1 LASKLTWR
9 PVVLGAVGYLG
20 IAFASPLALV
30 AVPLAVFLLAQRP
43 ARRDVV
49 VAVLL
54 GIAAWVTLAG
64 PADPFGALEL
74 AWLAL
79 LAGALAVVMS
89 LRPGR
94 PFVPAALAALG
105 IAAAGAVVLTW
116 ATSLTWG
123 EVAWRVSRHF
133 GYQARLILGQMT
145 AAADAAG
152 GGAGSLVDTLER
164 TVETGVRL
172 ASVVFPALLLL
183 QSFAALAL
191 AWTLYQRLAR
201 APVGAGLGRLRA
213 FRFDDN
219 LIWGVVLALIA
230 LLVPRIAGLATLGGN
245 LAVFF
250 GGLYVLRGLAVASAL
265 AATAGID
272 GLLAAAGA
280 TLVVL
285 FLAPVAAMAALAL
298 GVTDTW
304 VDWRRRLERAAGP
317 R

>member
-1 LASKLTWR
+1 M
-9 PVVLGAVGYLG
+9 
-20 IAFASPLALV
+20 
-30 AVPLAVFLLAQRP
+30 PLAVYLLAQRP
-43 ARRDVV
+43 ARRDVA
-49 VAVLL
+49 VAALL
-54 GIAAWVTLAG
+54 GVAAWATTAG
-64 PADPFGALEL
+64 PADPFGALEC

-94 PFVPAALAALG
+94 PFVPAALTALG
-105 IAAAGAVVLTW
+105 LAAAGAVVLAWVTP
-116 ATSLTWG
+116 LTWG

-133 GYQARLILGQMT
+133 GAEARLLLGQMA

-152 GGAGSLVDTLER
+152 GGASGLVDTVEQ
-164 TVETGVRL
+164 TVQTGIRV
-172 ASVVFPALLLL
+172 ASAVFPALLLL

-191 AWTLYQRLAR
+191 AWALYHRIAR
-201 APVGAGLGRLRA
+201 TPVGETLGRLRA

-219 LIWGVVLALIA
+219 LIWGVVLALVA
-230 LLVPRIAGLATLGGN
+230 LLLPLAGLSSLGGN

-250 GGLYVLRGLAVASAL
+250 GGLYVLRGLAVAAAM
-265 AATAGID
+265 AATAGVD
-272 GLLAAAGA
+272 GFLAAAGA
-280 TLVVL
+280 ALVVL

-304 VDWRRRLERAAGP
+304 VDWRRRLERAPGP

>member
-1 LASKLTWR
+1 
-9 PVVLGAVGYLG
+9 
-20 IAFASPLALV
+20 
-30 AVPLAVFLLAQRP
+30 VPLAVYLLAQRP
-43 ARRDVV
+43 ARRDVA
-49 VAVLL
+49 VAALL
-54 GIAAWVTLAG
+54 GVAALVTLAG
-64 PADPFGALEL
+64 PADPFGALEV

-79 LAGALAVVMS
+79 LAGALGIVM
-89 LRPGR
+89 LNRPGR
-94 PFVPAALAALG
+94 PFVPTALLALG
-105 IAAAGAVVLTW
+105 LAAGAASVLVW
-116 ATSLTWG
+116 LTSLTWA

-133 GYQARLILGQMT
+133 GYQSRLILGQMS

-152 GGAGSLVDTLER
+152 GGAGALVDTLER
-164 TVETGVRL
+164 TIETGIRL

-191 AWTLYQRLAR
+191 AWALYQRLAR
-201 APVGAGLGRLRA
+201 APVGAALGGLRT

-219 LIWGVVLALIA
+219 LIWGVVLALVA
-230 LLVPRIAGLATLGGN
+230 LLLPLAGLGSLGSN

-250 GGLYVLRGLAVASAL
+250 GGLYVLRGVAVASAM

-272 GLLAAAGA
+272 GFLAAAGA

-298 GVTDTW
+298 GVSDTW

>member
-1 LASKLTWR
+1 MA
-9 PVVLGAVGYLG
+9 A
-20 IAFASPLALV
+20 
-30 AVPLAVFLLAQRP
+30 
-43 ARRDVV
+43 
-49 VAVLL
+49 LL
-54 GIAAWVTLAG
+54 GVAAWATVAG
-64 PADPFGALEL
+64 ASDPFGALER

-79 LAGALAVVMS
+79 LAGSLVVVMS
-89 LRPGR
+89 VRPGR
-94 PFVPAALAALG
+94 PFVPAALAALAL
-105 IAAAGAVVLTW
+105 AAAGAVVLMW
-116 ATSLTWG
+116 ATSLSWG

-133 GYQARLILGQMT
+133 GYQARLILGQMS

-152 GGAGSLVDTLER
+152 GGAGAFVDTLER
-164 TVETGVRL
+164 TVDTGIRL

-191 AWTLYQRLAR
+191 AWALYQRLAR
-201 APVGAGLGRLRA
+201 TPVGETLGRLRT

-219 LIWGVVLALIA
+219 LIWGVVLALVA
-230 LLVPRIAGLATLGGN
+230 LLVPLAGLTTLGGN

-250 GGLYVLRGLAVASAL
+250 GGLYVVRGVAVVAAL
-265 AATAGID
+265 AATAGIE
-272 GLLAAAGA
+272 GFLAAAGA

-304 VDWRRRLERAAGP
+304 VDWRRRLERAPGP